1 MMKTVA
7 KNSYLN
13 QNNLTKHGRSIMTK
27 QLLHLAA
34 LVLLVAALFNNPAY
48 ATTEKGDTLVI
59 HMSDQAVTPWNE
71 IIAADT
77 AADGSQAHS
86 VYELDPADG
95 GWYPISS
102 ALVLNSDVA
111 IIGGKRTA
119 GQERPKILEK
129 LNAGAWWMITANG
142 SITFEGV
149 HIMQIE
155 ETLGGNIGSWAR
167 AGLLLN
173 SENCRVVIRDCI
185 WDFTTGFSALI
196 NKNGLSLKV
205 TNSLFRFNK
214 PLDNGVWAGQGIDI
228 SAATLDTVIIQNC
241 TWYGGGPFMLKTWES
256 TENLFRMDHC
266 SIVDFVQW
274 PIHGVHW
281 VNSEFTNNLFY
292 NAYTMGE
299 DATQIKGQDLDQL
312 PFGVINIDTIYYD
325 YNADSTVVTPN
336 MTKEATRNLLVS
348 NNNNFVKQNIKD
360 YWAIASSGDTIYHGF
375 VAPDPNFYDGFM
387 NSRTRAMFENDVA
400 WPGLVLENTTSLD
413 PQFQNYFDYSDTL
426 VNYSKYYYKY
436 AWPDAKATAFMTDP
450 DGEPL
455 SPTDP
460 MVYNLKVT
468 NTTLRTASTS
478 GGPIGDLTW
487 ELASGYNSTQ
497 AEIATDVK
505 EINSLPTDF
514 VLDQNYPNPFN
525 PSTTINF
532 SVNKASNVKLTVY
545 NMLGQKVATLVDN
558 FMNAG
563 SYEVKF
569 NASRLASGVY
579 FYSLEAGSFKANKK
593 MMLLK

>member
-1 MMKTVA
+1 
-7 KNSYLN
+7 
-13 QNNLTKHGRSIMTK
+13 MTK

-34 LVLLVAALFNNPAY
+34 LVLLVAAFFNNPAY

-59 HMSDQAVTPWNE
+59 HMSDQASTPWNE

-77 AADGSQAHS
+77 ASDGSQAHS

-102 ALVLNSDVA
+102 GLVVTSDVA
-111 IIGGKRTA
+111 IIGGKRTE

-129 LNAGAWWMITANG
+129 LNAGAWWMMTANK
-142 SITFEGV
+142 SITLEGL

-155 ETLGGNIGSWAR
+155 QTTGGNISSWAR

-173 SENCRVVIRDCI
+173 GENCKVVIHDCI
-185 WDFTTGFSALI
+185 WDFTTGFTAYI
-196 NKNGLSLKV
+196 NKNGLSLEV

-228 SAATLDTVIIQNC
+228 SAAELDTVIIQNC

-256 TENLFRMDHC
+256 TEKLFRMDHC
-266 SIVDFVQW
+266 TIVDFVQW

-299 DATQIKGQDLDQL
+299 DSAQIKGQDLDQL
-312 PFGVINIDTIYYD
+312 PFGVINVDTIYYD
-325 YNADSTVVTPN
+325 YNADSTVTTPN

-348 NNNNFVKQNIKD
+348 NNNNFVKQNIMD
-360 YWAIASSGDTIYHGF
+360 YWALCEADPATYHGF
-375 VAPDPNFYDGFM
+375 TAPDANFYDGFM
-387 NSRTRAMFENDVA
+387 NSRTRAMFENDAA

-413 PQFQNYFDYSDTL
+413 PQFASYFDYADTL
-426 VNYSKYYYKY
+426 INYSKYYYSY
-436 AWPDAKATAFMTDP
+436 AWPDAKATSFMLDP

-468 NTTLRTASTS
+468 NATLRTASTS

-545 NMLGQKVATLVDN
+545 NMLGQKVATLVNN